1 MTRHPDTIRTRPD
14 GSIDT
19 AYYMARGRV
28 MRSEAAHAMVRP
40 DPETPRPRRGLA
52 RLFGGSPV

>member
-1 MTRHPDTIRTRPD
+1 MTRPTDTIRTRPD

-19 AYYMARGRV
+19 AYYMARGRR
-28 MRSEAAHAMVRP
+28 MRSEAAHALFS
-40 DPETPRPRRGLA
+40 PEPESPRKRRGFA